1 MPQARVTFEHGHA
14 KNRRVCHFKPARR
27 GAMTGSAAAPAS
39 SSTKRLMTADRHV
52 LRESSLALCND
63 FRGSVPRDE
72 RSAEAVV
79 DARGDH
85 VDILTDA
92 LAVIEHRAECLVI
105 DHCDVASA
113 HEQMIGLTVFA
124 ANPTLSGRANI
135 ISGSFAVSIE
145 FLLTSL
151 IVVASPGTGVLY
163 TLAAGLS
170 RGARASVVAAF

>member
-63 FRGSVPRDE
+63 LRGSVPRDE

-113 HEQMIGLTVFA
+113 HEQIIVFERERPVSRERIFA
-124 ANPTLSGRANI
+124 ACSDHATPAG
-135 ISGSFAVSIE
+135 
-145 FLLTSL
+145 
-151 IVVASPGTGVLY
+151 
-163 TLAAGLS
+163 LAAAIRDES
-170 RGARASVVAAF
+170 SYPSARTRWGRPPRPNG

>member
-14 KNRRVCHFKPARR
+14 KNRRVCHFRPARR

-52 LRESSLALCND
+52 LRVSSLALCND

-92 LAVIEHRAECLVI
+92 LAMIEHRAECRVI
-105 DHCDVASA
+105 GHRDVAISHATDDRCGIECCAPWATSA
-113 HEQMIGLTVFA
+113 TIQA
-124 ANPTLSGRANI
+124 
-135 ISGSFAVSIE
+135 
-145 FLLTSL
+145 
-151 IVVASPGTGVLY
+151 GV
-163 TLAAGLS
+163 
-170 RGARASVVAAF
+170 RRARAIIKSTAPYPSSRTRWGRPLPPSG